1 MLRISPLP
9 PGLAMTLHFE
19 EVRLNLPHIE
29 LAAHLY
35 GPEDGRPV
43 LALHGWL
50 DNAMTFARLAP
61 RLEGLRIV
69 ALDFAG
75 HGHSAHRAAGLAYS
89 QWEHVYDVLQVAE
102 QFGWERFSVL
112 GHSMGAI
119 VAVLL
124 AGALPE
130 RVERLALIDGGLP
143 ISRAAAEA
151 PQQLGDALRGH
162 LALAGKRKP
171 VYESVERAVRARM
184 HGVAAVSREAA
195 ELLAERGLMPVPG
208 GYTWRADSRLRL
220 PYALRL
226 DPAQAEAFVRAVR
239 CPVSLVLGRE
249 GLLAG
254 RPQLGVLLEEL
265 PFRVH
270 ELPGGHH
277 LHLDDE
283 AGARAVADCFKPF
296 FAAP

>member
-1 MLRISPLP
+1 
-9 PGLAMTLHFE
+9 MTSHFE
-19 EVRLNLPHIE
+19 EVRLTLPHIE
-29 LAAHLY
+29 LAARLY

-50 DNAMTFARLAP
+50 DNAMSFSRLAP
-61 RLEGLRIV
+61 CLSGLRIV

-75 HGHSAHRAAGLAYS
+75 HGHSAHRPPGLGYS
-89 QWEHVYDVLQVAE
+89 HWEYAYDVLQVAE
-102 QFGWERFSVL
+102 QFGWHRFSLL

-130 RVERLALIDGGLP
+130 RVERLALIDGGMP
-143 ISRAAAEA
+143 ITREAGEA
-151 PQQLGDALRGH
+151 PLQLGEALRGH
-162 LALAGKRKP
+162 LTLSDKRKP
-171 VYESVERAVRARM
+171 VYETVERAVLARM
-184 HGVAAVSREAA
+184 HGFTAVSREAA
-195 ELLAERGLMPVPG
+195 ECLAERGLMSVAG

-226 DPAQAEAFVRAVR
+226 DPAQAEAFVRALR
-239 CPVSLVLGRE
+239 CPVSLILADG
-249 GLLAG
+249 GLLVG
-254 RPQLGVLLEEL
+254 RPQLAGLLEKL
-265 PFRVH
+265 PFEVH

-283 AGARAVADCFKPF
+283 AGAWAVAARFEPF
-296 FAAP
+296 LCAS